1 MSIKCVFQW
10 SEIKVEIKYSN
21 ELIDNVNKYN
31 DNLVM
36 ISQRILNL
44 KIAINKED
52 INIKNLNELLEKL
65 SIINS
70 AKLRRNSEK
79 LLKNIIREYGYL
91 LQIEVENMK

>member
-1 MSIKCVFQW
+1 M
-10 SEIKVEIKYSN
+10 EIKYSD

-31 DNLVM
+31 NSLEI
-36 ISQRILNL
+36 ISKKILNL

-65 SIINS
+65 SVINS
-70 AKLRRNSEK
+70 AKLRKNIEK
-79 LLKNIIREYGYL
+79 LLKNVIREYGYL

>member
-1 MSIKCVFQW
+1 MFQW

-52 INIKNLNELLEKL
+52 INIKKLNELLEKL
-65 SIINS
+65 SVINS

-79 LLKNIIREYGYL
+79 LIKNVIREYGYL

>member
-1 MSIKCVFQW
+1 M
-10 SEIKVEIKYSN
+10 EIKYSN

-52 INIKNLNELLEKL
+52 INIKKLNELLEKL
-65 SIINS
+65 SVINS

-79 LLKNIIREYGYL
+79 LLKNVIREYGYL